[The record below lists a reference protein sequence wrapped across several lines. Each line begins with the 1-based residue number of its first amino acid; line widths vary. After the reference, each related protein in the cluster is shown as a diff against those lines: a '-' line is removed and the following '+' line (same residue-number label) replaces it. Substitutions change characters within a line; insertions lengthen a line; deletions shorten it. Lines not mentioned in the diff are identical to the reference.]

1 MLIGVCGLTF
11 FAALGRPAITDSDE
25 AFYAESAREMVE
37 TSDWLTP
44 YYNYDTRF
52 QKPVLFYWLVALAY
66 VIFGVGETAARV
78 PSALAGLGL
87 VLVTWACG
95 WRWCHPET
103 GWIAGLVAATSF
115 GYFAMARQSLPDLPL
130 AFFVTAAIWTAVE
143 ASSPANT
150 RDRRRWLLASAAAL
164 SAAILTKGPV
174 GVVVFALAVVPVLAW
189 EVRRAGWWTP
199 LAVLRL
205 LPARDLALA
214 AVLCLGLAGPWY
226 GAMAVEHGPPYLW
239 NFFIGENVER
249 FATSRFNEPRQLWF
263 YIPVVAGGL
272 LPWSPLAILWI
283 DPLRR
288 VWQRTRTLTTTEI
301 RLLAWFVVPLIFFT
315 ISVGK
320 QPRYILPLLPPLAI
334 LLAETVR
341 RRLRLDGPDRPLA
354 IAGSAAGTL
363 LLTVGLVLARGS
375 SVAIVASPAVQAL
388 GVVGLVGGGAA
399 VVAIGWSRAQRRLVP
414 ALATVS
420 VIGLLAVQFGLVSQ
434 PRPAAVERIAAA
446 IEQHREGFQ
455 AVGAVGVMVR
465 NLVFYTHIRQTDL
478 FNDQRA
484 VDVLES
490 DTPILVVIRERDL
503 ERLERDRGVSPRRL
517 AQVPHIDIAG
527 LRVGSL
533 LAPSA
538 GDLEDTVWLVTN
550 R

>member
-95 WRWCHPET
+95 RRWCHPET

-130 AFFVTAAIWTAVE
+130 AFFVTVAIWTAVE

-226 GAMAVEHGPPYLW
+226 GAMAVEHGPAYLW

-341 RRLRLDGPDRPLA
+341 RRLRLDGPDRRLA